1 MKKTALVALGAAAAM
16 VLAACSTSDSDN
28 PQEDSTAADGEQL
41 TLSHPSIEGLNID
54 FENPPETLVMD
65 CYAYSS
71 LHEYG
76 LEPDALFGFECDNE
90 ALMGNADIEGI
101 ETVGQDAE
109 IDLEELAELRP
120 DAIIGNGNADGW
132 SWFDDDVNA
141 QLTRVAPFVPLPS
154 EGSIDEKIA
163 DTREIADF
171 FGADVEAENIV
182 AADEDYEAAKEA
194 FSEAVEGKDYNFLLA
209 SPTKEMLYTGVGF
222 AQADLLEE
230 LGANIVGP
238 DAPAE
243 GNPWGQ
249 VAWEDAST
257 YPADVILVENFDP
270 EAPFAAELWD
280 DLPAVKAD
288 QLSTWSSKGAL
299 TSRTYADW
307 LQDLADKVETYDKV
321 A

>member
-28 PQEDSTAADGEQL
+28 PQEDSTAANGEQL

-132 SWFDDDVNA
+132 SWFEDDVNA

-171 FGADVEAENIV
+171 FGADIEAENIV
-182 AADEDYEAAKEA
+182 AADKDYEAAKEA
-194 FSEAVEGKDYNFLLA
+194 FSQAVKGKDYNFLLA

-230 LGANIVGP
+230 LGANIIGP

-288 QLSTWSSKGAL
+288 QLGTWSSKGAL

>member
-28 PQEDSTAADGEQL
+28 PQEDSTAANGEQL

-54 FENPPETLVMD
+54 FENRPETLVMD

-132 SWFDDDVNA
+132 SWFEDDVNA

-209 SPTKEMLYTGVGF
+209 SPAKEMLYTGVGF

-230 LGANIVGP
+230 LGANIIGP

-288 QLSTWSSKGAL
+288 QLGTWSSKGAL

>member
-28 PQEDSTAADGEQL
+28 PQEDSTAANGEQL

-109 IDLEELAELRP
+109 IDLEKLAELRP

-171 FGADVEAENIV
+171 FGADIEAENIV
-182 AADEDYEAAKEA
+182 AADKDYEAAKEA
-194 FSEAVEGKDYNFLLA
+194 FSQAVKGKDYNFLLA

-299 TSRTYADW
+299 TNRTYADW

>member
-28 PQEDSTAADGEQL
+28 AQEDSTAANGEQL

-109 IDLEELAELRP
+109 IDLEKLAELRP

-132 SWFDDDVNA
+132 SWFEDDVNA

-257 YPADVILVENFDP
+257 YPADVILVENFHP

-288 QLSTWSSKGAL
+288 QLGTWSSKGAL

>member
-16 VLAACSTSDSDN
+16 VLAACSTSDPDK
-28 PQEDSTAADGEQL
+28 PQEDSTAANGEQL

-90 ALMGNADIEGI
+90 ALMGNADIEGV

-109 IDLEELAELRP
+109 IDLEKLAELRP

-132 SWFDDDVNA
+132 SWFEDDVNA

-257 YPADVILVENFDP
+257 YPADVILVENFDL
-270 EAPFAAELWD
+270 EAPFTAELWD

-299 TSRTYADW
+299 TSQTYADW

>member
-28 PQEDSTAADGEQL
+28 PQEDSTAANGEQL

-54 FENPPETLVMD
+54 FGNPPETLVMD

-90 ALMGNADIEGI
+90 ALMGNADIEGV

-109 IDLEELAELRP
+109 IDPEKLAELRP

-132 SWFDDDVNA
+132 SWFEDDVNA

-257 YPADVILVENFDP
+257 YPADVILVENFDL
-270 EAPFAAELWD
+270 EAPFTAELWD

>member
-28 PQEDSTAADGEQL
+28 PQEDSTAANGEQL

-109 IDLEELAELRP
+109 IDLEKLAELRP

-132 SWFDDDVNA
+132 SWFEDDVNA

-194 FSEAVEGKDYNFLLA
+194 FSKAVEGKDYNFLLA

-243 GNPWGQ
+243 GPPWGQ

-257 YPADVILVENFDP
+257 YPADIILVENFDP
-270 EAPFAAELWD
+270 EAPFTAELWD
-280 DLPAVKAD
+280 DLPAVKTD
-288 QLSTWSSKGAL
+288 QLSTWSATDAL

>member
-28 PQEDSTAADGEQL
+28 PQEDSTAANGEQL

-132 SWFDDDVNA
+132 SWFEDDVNA

-288 QLSTWSSKGAL
+288 QLGTWSSKGAL

>member
-1 MKKTALVALGAAAAM
+1 VKKTALVALGAAAVM

-28 PQEDSTAADGEQL
+28 AQEDSTAANGEQL

-132 SWFDDDVNA
+132 SWFEDDVNA

-230 LGANIVGP
+230 LGANIIGP

-288 QLSTWSSKGAL
+288 QLGTWSSKGAL

>member
-28 PQEDSTAADGEQL
+28 PQEDSTAANGEQL

-109 IDLEELAELRP
+109 IDLEKLAELRP

-132 SWFDDDVNA
+132 SWFEDDVNA

-230 LGANIVGP
+230 LGANIIGP

-288 QLSTWSSKGAL
+288 QLGTWSSKGAL

>member
-1 MKKTALVALGAAAAM
+1 VKKTALVALGAAAAM

-28 PQEDSTAADGEQL
+28 PQEDSTAANGEQL

-109 IDLEELAELRP
+109 IDLEKLAELRP

-132 SWFDDDVNA
+132 SWFEDDVNA

-194 FSEAVEGKDYNFLLA
+194 FSEAVERQGLQLLA
-209 SPTKEMLYTGVGF
+209 GQPNQGNAVHGRRLRAGRF
-222 AQADLLEE
+222 ARRARREHRR
-230 LGANIVGP
+230 P
-238 DAPAE
+238 RC
-243 GNPWGQ
+243 
-249 VAWEDAST
+249 T
-257 YPADVILVENFDP
+257 
-270 EAPFAAELWD
+270 
-280 DLPAVKAD
+280 
-288 QLSTWSSKGAL
+288 
-299 TSRTYADW
+299 R
-307 LQDLADKVETYDKV
+307 
-321 A
+321 

>member
-1 MKKTALVALGAAAAM
+1 MKKSALFTLGAVAA
-16 VLAACSTSDSDN
+16 LLLSACGSSNEETSAETTSA
-28 PQEDSTAADGEQL
+28 QEGEQI
-41 TLSHPSIEGLNID
+41 TFTHPTIDGLELE
-54 FENPPETLVMD
+54 FENQPETLVMD

-76 LEPDALFGFECDNE
+76 LKPDALFGYECDNS
-90 ALMGNADIEGI
+90 ALMGDADTAGIEKIGQDGEIDIEK
-101 ETVGQDAE
+101 
-109 IDLEELAELRP
+109 LAELRP
-120 DAIIGNGNADGW
+120 DVIIGNGNADGW

-141 QLTRVAPFVPLPS
+141 QLLRVAPFVPLPS

-171 FGADVEAENIV
+171 LGADVEADNIV
-182 AADEDYEAAKEA
+182 AADADLDEAKEA
-194 FSEAVEGKDYNFLLA
+194 FTSAVDGKDFNFLLA

-230 LGANIVGP
+230 LGATIVGP

-243 GNPWGQ
+243 GNPWGK

-257 YPADVILVENFDP
+257 YPADVILVENYDE
-270 EAPFAAELWD
+270 EAPFTAELWD
-280 DLPAVKAD
+280 NLPAVQAD
-288 QLSTWSSKGAL
+288 QVSTWSSKGAL

-307 LQDLADKVETYDKV
+307 LQDLADKVNTYNKV

>member
-28 PQEDSTAADGEQL
+28 PQEDSTAANGEQL

-270 EAPFAAELWD
+270 EAPFTAELWD

-288 QLSTWSSKGAL
+288 QLGTWSSKGAL

>member
-28 PQEDSTAADGEQL
+28 PQEDSTAANGEQL

-109 IDLEELAELRP
+109 IDLEKLAELRP

-171 FGADVEAENIV
+171 FGADIEAENIV
-182 AADEDYEAAKEA
+182 AADKDYEAAKEA
-194 FSEAVEGKDYNFLLA
+194 FSQAVKGKDYNFLLA

-222 AQADLLEE
+222 PQADLLEE

-270 EAPFAAELWD
+270 EAPFTAELWD

>member
-1 MKKTALVALGAAAAM
+1 MKKTALVALGAAAVM

-28 PQEDSTAADGEQL
+28 AQEDSTAANGEQL

-132 SWFDDDVNA
+132 SWFEDDVNA

-288 QLSTWSSKGAL
+288 QLGTWSSKGAL

>member
-28 PQEDSTAADGEQL
+28 PQEDSTAANGEQL

-109 IDLEELAELRP
+109 IDLEKLAELRP

-132 SWFDDDVNA
+132 SWFEDDVNA

-171 FGADVEAENIV
+171 FGADIEAENIV
-182 AADEDYEAAKEA
+182 AADKDYEAAKEA
-194 FSEAVEGKDYNFLLA
+194 FSQAVKGKDYNFLLA

-270 EAPFAAELWD
+270 
-280 DLPAVKAD
+280 
-288 QLSTWSSKGAL
+288 
-299 TSRTYADW
+299 
-307 LQDLADKVETYDKV
+307 
-321 A
+321 

>member
-28 PQEDSTAADGEQL
+28 AQEDSTAANGEQL

-132 SWFDDDVNA
+132 SWFEDDVNA

-288 QLSTWSSKGAL
+288 QLGTWSSKGAL